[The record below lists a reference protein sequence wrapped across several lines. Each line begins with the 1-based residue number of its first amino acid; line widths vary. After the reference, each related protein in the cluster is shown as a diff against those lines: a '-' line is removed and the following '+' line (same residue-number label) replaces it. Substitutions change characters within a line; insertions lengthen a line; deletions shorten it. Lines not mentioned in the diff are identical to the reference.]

1 MTLNGAILDLDGT
14 VYRGDALL
22 SGADDAV
29 STLRERGVS
38 VLFVSNKPID
48 RRERYAGKLDRL
60 GVPCEPT
67 DVITSATVTADFL
80 ARNYPESV
88 CYVVGEEPLREQL
101 RDAGIAVTD
110 DPDETTAIVASMDR
124 EFDYATLSD
133 ALDAMDDET
142 LFVATNP
149 DRTCPVADGE
159 IPDAA
164 GMVGA
169 IGAVTGRELDRV
181 MGKPS
186 GTMLNTAVTK
196 LGLDPAECLL
206 VGDRLET
213 DIEMGNRVGMTTVL
227 VLTGVTDRADLDE
240 ASTQPDYVIDSLGAI
255 EEILPQVYGEIE

>member
-1 MTLNGAILDLDGT
+1 MIINGAILDLDGT
-14 VYRGDALL
+14 VYRGDTLL
-22 SGADDAV
+22 PGADDAIA
-29 STLRERGVS
+29 TLRDRDVS
-38 VLFVSNKPID
+38 MLFVSNKPIE
-48 RRERYAGKLDRL
+48 RREQYAEKLGRL
-60 GVPCEPT
+60 GVPCEST
-67 DVITSATVTADFL
+67 DVVTSATMTADFL
-80 ARNYPESV
+80 ARNHPESV
-88 CYVVGEEPLREQL
+88 CYVVGEQPLRKQL
-101 RDAGIAVTD
+101 RDAGLAVTD

-169 IGAVTGRELDRV
+169 IEGVTGRELDRV

-186 GTMLNTAVTK
+186 ETMLNTALTK
-196 LGLDPAECLL
+196 LDLDPAECLL

-227 VLTGVTDRADLDE
+227 VLTGVTDRADLDG
-240 ASTQPDYVIDSLGAI
+240 ASTRPDYVIDSLGAI
-255 EEILPQVYGEIE
+255 QEALAEI